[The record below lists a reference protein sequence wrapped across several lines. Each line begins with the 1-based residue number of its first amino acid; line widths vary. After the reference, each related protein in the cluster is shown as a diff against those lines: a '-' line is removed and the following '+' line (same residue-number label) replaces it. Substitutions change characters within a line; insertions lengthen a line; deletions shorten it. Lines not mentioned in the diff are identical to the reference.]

1 MRPTFSRHTCQAA
14 LTIITLLALTACSD
28 SDNDR
33 RRQTPEEPT
42 VAVSYDSTANPPDL
56 PFPNAV
62 YREDDGRLALP
73 LPADADPDDLGNAA
87 VAVNT
92 LDGFSTIAPLHI
104 DFAETIDATSIAPG
118 SNVRVFEISV
128 DSEGLPE
135 SVIAEL
141 ENEVDYRVSISAV
154 TESRLLIKPLRPLR
168 GEAHYLVAVTSG
180 LNAANGLAM
189 GPSDD
194 YLALREGDESDVDN
208 GINRAY
214 LGDLLRAQES
224 VLADNGVTQ
233 DSVVTTF
240 SFLTHNAT
248 EVLLSIN
255 DAATAMPVTLER
267 PMMTIAGEE
276 QPLTTAP
283 FRPLAALY
291 GLTPSGQSD
300 LYTGTI
306 ELTYYMNV
314 PADPTDDAVLDS
326 YMRDSAGNPILGTDE
341 TPQSTNVTAPLLL
354 AIPNTSRDPTLL
366 KPAAGWP
373 IAIYHH
379 GIGFNRTNMLL
390 IADAMAAQGVAMIA
404 IDHPVHG
411 VTPNDAT
418 ILPLNIFAAAGV
430 DFYNSDNERHFNLD
444 LDGDSDIDEAG
455 SHFSSPRNLLTG
467 RDNLRQSVSDLI
479 HLARSIPK
487 ITLPGASDLAF
498 DGERIHFV
506 GQSLGSFAGTMLAGV
521 NEDTVAFSLAVPG
534 AGGPKGAEGAP
545 SGSEEFAEGLAS
557 LGLEQ
562 GSQEYED
569 YLGTLTTINGPAD
582 PINYAKLA
590 GAKHPIH
597 LTEIIGDGT
606 PENPPDQTVPN
617 TVLNVGQYEGLVVE
631 TAPLAGTEALVNSMN
646 LEALFSPQVN
656 PEGLS
661 VVARYIRGGHTSQV
675 NPSTLIDPFAVPAV
689 TVEIQLQTAT
699 FIANDGKSVEVGD
712 SSLLEMNYLPPE

>member
-1 MRPTFSRHTCQAA
+1 MRPIFARQICQAA
-14 LTIITLLALTACSD
+14 LSTITLLALVACSD

-33 RRQTPEEPT
+33 RPQAPPEPT
-42 VAVSYDSTANPPDL
+42 VAVSYDSTANPPEL
-56 PFPNAV
+56 PFPNGV
-62 YREDDGRLALP
+62 YESENGRLALP
-73 LPADADPDDLGNAA
+73 LPAGAEPGDLGNAV
-87 VAVNT
+87 VALNT
-92 LDGFSTIAPLHI
+92 LDGFSTIAPI
-104 DFAETIDATSIAPG
+104 YVDFAEPIDDTSIEPG
-118 SNVRVFEISV
+118 NNIRVFEISLTV
-128 DSEGLPE
+128 EGLPE
-135 SVIAEL
+135 TVIEEL
-141 ENEVDYRVSISAV
+141 DGETDYSVSISAV
-154 TESRLLIKPLRPLR
+154 KDTRLLLKPLKPLR
-168 GEAHYLVAVTSG
+168 GGVSYLVAVTTG
-180 LNAANGLAM
+180 LAASNGLAM

-194 YLALREGDESDVDN
+194 YLALREGDETDAGN
-208 GINRAY
+208 GLDRSL
-214 LGDLLRAQES
+214 LGDLLEAQES
-224 VLADNGVTQ
+224 LLIDNGVTQ
-233 DSVVTTF
+233 ESIVTTF
-240 SFLTHNAT
+240 SFSTHNAT
-248 EVLLSIN
+248 EVLQSIN
-255 DAATAMPVTLER
+255 AVTAAMTVTLER
-267 PMMTIAGEE
+267 PMMIIAGEE

-306 ELTYYMNV
+306 ESTYYMNV
-314 PADPTDDAVLDS
+314 PADPTDDTVLDS
-326 YMRDSAGNPILGTDE
+326 YLRDSAGNPILGSDE
-341 TPQSTNVTAPLLL
+341 TPHSTNVTAPLLL

-379 GIGFNRTNMLL
+379 GIGFNRSNMLL

-404 IDHPVHG
+404 IDHPMHG

-418 ILPLNIFAAAGV
+418 ILPLNIFAAVGV
-430 DFYNSDNERHFNLD
+430 DFYDSDNERHFNLD
-444 LDGDSDIDEAG
+444 LNGDSDIDEAG
-455 SHFSSPRNLLTG
+455 SHFFSPRNLLTG

-479 HLARSIPK
+479 HLARSIPN

-498 DGERIHFV
+498 DDERIHFV

-521 NEDTVAFSLAVPG
+521 NEDIVAFSLAVPG
-534 AGGPKGAEGAP
+534 GGGPKGQEGAP

-590 GAKHPIH
+590 GVKHPIH
-597 LTEIIGDGT
+597 LTEIIGDST

-631 TAPLAGTEALVNSMN
+631 TAPLAGTEPLINSMN
-646 LEALFSPQVN
+646 LEALFSPKVN